1 MGNIDSRNER
11 FYNLCG
17 LGKAHLIE
25 KMLENDRTFNTINI
39 DWIAFETQSTP
50 LLIVRYI
57 SNKIHFI
64 YSIEKKRLQL
74 MVMILLLMYFFEI
87 MPK

>member
-25 KMLENDRTFNTINI
+25 KMLENDRTLNTINVN
-39 DWIAFETQSTP
+39 WVAFETQSTP
-50 LLIVRYI
+50 LLIVRHQI
-57 SNKIHFI
+57 RSIKIF
-64 YSIEKKRLQL
+64 
-74 MVMILLLMYFFEI
+74 MIDFYYRHQPMD
-87 MPK
+87 MT

>member
-25 KMLENDRTFNTINI
+25 KMLENDRTLNTINVN
-39 DWIAFETQSTP
+39 WVAFETQSTP
-50 LLIVRYI
+50 LLIVNKNVFNTCCFQRI
-57 SNKIHFI
+57 SIHFLTI
-64 YSIEKKRLQL
+64 
-74 MVMILLLMYFFEI
+74 
-87 MPK
+87 

>member
-25 KMLENDRTFNTINI
+25 KMLESDRTFNTINVN
-39 DWIAFETQSTP
+39 WVAFETQSTP
-50 LLIVRYI
+50 LLIVINIYI
-57 SNKIHFI
+57 YLNAILKKISF
-64 YSIEKKRLQL
+64 
-74 MVMILLLMYFFEI
+74 LLGFS
-87 MPK
+87 KWT

>member
-25 KMLENDRTFNTINI
+25 KMLESDRTLNTINVN
-39 DWIAFETQSTP
+39 WVAFETQSTP
-50 LLIVRYI
+50 LLIVRRLELD
-57 SNKIHFI
+57 HFDI
-64 YSIEKKRLQL
+64 QLILRLG
-74 MVMILLLMYFFEI
+74 IG
-87 MPK
+87 

>member
-25 KMLENDRTFNTINI
+25 KMLESDRALNTINVN
-39 DWIAFETQSTP
+39 WVAFETQSTP
-50 LLIVRYI
+50 LLIVRQKKEQQQNL
-57 SNKIHFI
+57 NK
-64 YSIEKKRLQL
+64 KK
-74 MVMILLLMYFFEI
+74 YF
-87 MPK
+87 

>member
-25 KMLENDRTFNTINI
+25 KMLENDRTLNTIDIN
-39 DWIAFETQSTP
+39 WIFFESQTTP
-50 LLIVRYI
+50 LLIVR
-57 SNKIHFI
+57 NMFRKIESVFI
-64 YSIEKKRLQL
+64 
-74 MVMILLLMYFFEI
+74 
-87 MPK
+87 

>member
-25 KMLENDRTFNTINI
+25 KMLENDRALNTINVN
-39 DWIAFETQSTP
+39 WIAFETQSTP
-50 LLIVRYI
+50 LLIVIILTKNCR
-57 SNKIHFI
+57 NR
-64 YSIEKKRLQL
+64 RLNEFFSS
-74 MVMILLLMYFFEI
+74 LLGI
-87 MPK
+87 GKWT

>member
-25 KMLENDRTFNTINI
+25 KMLENDRALNTINVN
-39 DWIAFETQSTP
+39 WVAFETQSTP
-50 LLIVRYI
+50 LLIVPKQNNIESLSIFYYLFLGI
-57 SNKIHFI
+57 SKWT
-64 YSIEKKRLQL
+64 
-74 MVMILLLMYFFEI
+74 
-87 MPK
+87 

>member
-39 DWIAFETQSTP
+39 NWVAFESQSTP
-50 LLIVRYI
+50 LLVVKKLFLNKK
-57 SNKIHFI
+57 SNLFI
-64 YSIEKKRLQL
+64 LFSRLQQ
-74 MVMILLLMYFFEI
+74 MDMILLLMFFYEI
-87 MPK
+87 MQK

>member
-25 KMLENDRTFNTINI
+25 KMLESDRTLNTINI
-39 DWIAFETQSTP
+39 NWVAFETQSTP
-50 LLIVRYI
+50 LLIVG
-57 SNKIHFI
+57 HFFPPQKQTTRF
-64 YSIEKKRLQL
+64 SLSRLPQTD
-74 MVMILLLMYFFEI
+74 MILLLMCS
-87 MPK
+87 

>member
-25 KMLENDRTFNTINI
+25 KMLESDRTVNTINVN
-39 DWIAFETQSTP
+39 WVAFETQSTP
-50 LLIVRYI
+50 LLIVI
-57 SNKIHFI
+57 NKYFKWSLNAVV
-64 YSIEKKRLQL
+64 YSRHQQ
-74 MVMILLLMYFFEI
+74 MDMILLLKFYYEI
-87 MPK
+87 MLK

>member
-39 DWIAFETQSTP
+39 NWVAFETQSTP
-50 LLIVRYI
+50 LLIVI
-57 SNKIHFI
+57 NK
-64 YSIEKKRLQL
+64 
-74 MVMILLLMYFFEI
+74 
-87 MPK
+87 

>member
-25 KMLENDRTFNTINI
+25 KMLENDRTLNTINVN
-39 DWIAFETQSTP
+39 WVAFETQSTP
-50 LLIVRYI
+50 LLIVKSIYI
-57 SNKIHFI
+57 HKISIHILFFCFI
-64 YSIEKKRLQL
+64 FS
-74 MVMILLLMYFFEI
+74 
-87 MPK
+87 

>member
-25 KMLENDRTFNTINI
+25 KMLENDRTLNTINI
-39 DWIAFETQSTP
+39 NWVAFETQSTP
-50 LLIVRYI
+50 LLSVMNI
-57 SNKIHFI
+57 SPRTNRSKRNFYWFLFI
-64 YSIEKKRLQL
+64 Y
-74 MVMILLLMYFFEI
+74 
-87 MPK
+87 